1 MGTGRRLIASNSL
14 IILIDFQTDLAMTV
28 GSGNIR
34 TLVARAVD
42 LARLGKAFDIPT
54 ILTTIGA
61 KSFGGPLFQEL
72 HAVFPDRKPVD
83 RTTMG
88 ILEDHTILEE
98 IRGSQRKKLIMA
110 GLWTDF
116 CIVLSA
122 RQALDAGYE
131 VYVVADACGD
141 VSIEAHHAAIRQ
153 MTRAGVVPMES
164 FRVLRELQTPRIQG
178 NVQSASNA
186 GIRCDRCGSVMIY
199 EKFYGTQESFWGWR
213 CTICGE
219 IIDPT
224 ISENRDEWK
233 QTETLL
239 KASKDEQES
248 AR

>member
-1 MGTGRRLIASNSL
+1 MSSGRRLSRDNAL

-34 TLVARAVD
+34 TLLARAVD
-42 LARLGKAFDIPT
+42 LAKIGKAFDIPT
-54 ILTTIGA
+54 ILTTIGV

-72 HAVFPDRKPVD
+72 HAIFPDREPVD

-88 ILEDHTILEE
+88 ILEDNTILED
-98 IRGSQRKKLIMA
+98 IKRSQRKKLVMA

-122 RQALDAGYE
+122 SQALDAGYE

-153 MTRAGVVPMES
+153 MTLAGVVPMES
-164 FRVLRELQTPRIQG
+164 FRVLRELQAPENHG
-178 NVQSASNA
+178 NFPSAS
-186 GIRCDRCGSVMIY
+186 
-199 EKFYGTQESFWGWR
+199 
-213 CTICGE
+213 
-219 IIDPT
+219 
-224 ISENRDEWK
+224 
-233 QTETLL
+233 
-239 KASKDEQES
+239 S